1 MLNEGIK
8 IFIEAVIMLTGVI
21 AFIVSACQVKQQ
33 LKFSLFEKYTARFS
47 QIMQSMPEE
56 FFKEDVE
63 TLSEKKKDE
72 INHYIRLYFDL
83 CSEELYLYEQ
93 KRVDEKV
100 WREWKDGIKESF
112 NNPLIRSF
120 FINNYDTYHR
130 AYGNF
135 YRLIDKEILNKDIH

>member
-63 TLSEKKKDE
+63 TLSEKKKEE

-100 WREWKDGIKESF
+100 WREWKGGIEDFFKNS
-112 NNPLIRSF
+112 LVRSF
-120 FINNYDTYHR
+120 LHNYDKYHHAYNHFNQFIND
-130 AYGNF
+130 
-135 YRLIDKEILNKDIH
+135 EILNKDLH